1 MANTSYIPHN
11 ETELIKSGLLVCL
24 PLRDT
29 HTRSVFYGD
38 SPLDHTMPLIYAEL
52 SVIILITQLLR
63 VLLKPLRQPRVVSE
77 IIGGVII
84 GPSVLSRSKKFR
96 DKLFPERAKFITR
109 NVGLLGFMYFLFLS
123 GVKTDLSLLKKVGKK
138 YWYAA
143 GFIVVLPLLCV
154 IFVAIP
160 LRKSMEKEVAK
171 VSSLIGIASE
181 FAITSFPVIYPIIK
195 EFNLLSSE
203 MGRTA
208 LSVAVVSDVI
218 GNQFLLI
225 FDASKQGEAKSSAA
239 YWFTLSTIVMMVSVF
254 IGLRQAMIWIVR
266 ITPEGKPVDQ
276 IYVIAILLG
285 VMVIG
290 FVCDF
295 TGIPIANGPL
305 WLGLAVPEGPPLGET
320 IVEKSETF
328 ILDLLMPFSYVYV
341 GLITDVSTISSHW
354 SILQPLFIIAV
365 VGYITKLLS
374 VLLISSFLN
383 MPLRDGLALSLI
395 LSLRGQT
402 EVLLYLHWI
411 EVKMITPPYYAM
423 LVVMTVMVTG
433 IITPLLSIIYDPT
446 RPYRV
451 NNRRNV
457 QHTAPNS
464 ELRIVTCIHKE
475 ENVPGLLK
483 LLELTSPTVNS
494 PFSVYAIHLIDL
506 IGRAVPVF
514 IDHHARDGPAKKKSK
529 KPVTQS
535 PIHNALK
542 LFQEGRGEG
551 NIKIHPYTS
560 ISPKKSMYQDICEL
574 ALTKKASLII
584 LPIHRD
590 VVPDGFQTVNSSVLA
605 HAPCSVA
612 LLVDRGFADQNLR
625 TRQLSNY
632 HFAFL
637 FLGGADSREALVC
650 ADRMASRPEISLTVI
665 RFLAHNGEGDNE
677 MEKKLDD
684 GLVTWFWV
692 KNEANRQVVY
702 REAVVRNGEETVA
715 AIQAMKEEDDYDL
728 WIVGRKQG
736 INPVLLQGLTNWSQN
751 HELGVIGDYVANTNL
766 GGTASILVVQQ
777 QILRGRESAYS
788 ALVGKFSWCL

>member
-1 MANTSYIPHN
+1 MEKQFQLYLEDEEFTLGHPKRKVGYSIWDKENK
-11 ETELIKSGLLVCL
+11 LILSL
-24 PLRDT
+24 
-29 HTRSVFYGD
+29 HISVF
-38 SPLDHTMPLIYAEL
+38 LIDL
-52 SVIILITQLLR
+52 FSFCC
-63 VLLKPLRQPRVVSE
+63 K
-77 IIGGVII
+77 GGVII

-411 EVKMITPPYYAM
+411 EVKVTILACFFTILTPPKKKVMLDHCTTLQLCTYKIYLLVQPNYHMQLTYAM
-423 LVVMTVMVTG
+423 ISHANYNMFSHTIFGHICVV
-433 IITPLLSIIYDPT
+433 
-446 RPYRV
+446 
-451 NNRRNV
+451 
-457 QHTAPNS
+457 
-464 ELRIVTCIHKE
+464 
-475 ENVPGLLK
+475 
-483 LLELTSPTVNS
+483 
-494 PFSVYAIHLIDL
+494 
-506 IGRAVPVF
+506 
-514 IDHHARDGPAKKKSK
+514 
-529 KPVTQS
+529 
-535 PIHNALK
+535 
-542 LFQEGRGEG
+542 
-551 NIKIHPYTS
+551 
-560 ISPKKSMYQDICEL
+560 
-574 ALTKKASLII
+574 
-584 LPIHRD
+584 
-590 VVPDGFQTVNSSVLA
+590 
-605 HAPCSVA
+605 
-612 LLVDRGFADQNLR
+612 
-625 TRQLSNY
+625 
-632 HFAFL
+632 
-637 FLGGADSREALVC
+637 
-650 ADRMASRPEISLTVI
+650 
-665 RFLAHNGEGDNE
+665 
-677 MEKKLDD
+677 
-684 GLVTWFWV
+684 
-692 KNEANRQVVY
+692 
-702 REAVVRNGEETVA
+702 
-715 AIQAMKEEDDYDL
+715 
-728 WIVGRKQG
+728 
-736 INPVLLQGLTNWSQN
+736 
-751 HELGVIGDYVANTNL
+751 
-766 GGTASILVVQQ
+766 
-777 QILRGRESAYS
+777 
-788 ALVGKFSWCL
+788 